1 MQKITPYEYLLI
13 DVASQFGHD
22 KCTWEER
29 VEWTK
34 DNMPYLEDGIGIAKK
49 SLLFAKAVNALRLV
63 QAGKPTNFIMG
74 LDASASGISIAG
86 LLVGCEKT
94 LIQTNLINTGKVQ
107 DVYANLTQEMNNHLD
122 TEIQVARDDAKSAL
136 MKGGIYGS
144 TRIPKELF
152 GEGTPEL
159 TQFYAAQQEIVPCT
173 IEIAKDLKSAW
184 NPKKGEYQ
192 WTLWDGHTARVLAH
206 EAENTSLRIR
216 DIHGTKSSFTYE
228 YMKQG
233 VCTDYA
239 IPIIANVVQ
248 SCDACISR
256 ELTRRCYK
264 SGFNILTIHD
274 AFYCHPNNVHTMRQH
289 YLDIC
294 IELYKM
300 NYLSNIISE
309 LLGRPIKYKQYDTS
323 LEGKIRDAEYFIS

>member
-1 MQKITPYEYLLI
+1 MQPITPYEYLLI
-13 DVASQFGHD
+13 DVASQVGLD
-22 KCTWEER
+22 KETWGDR
-29 VEWTK
+29 IEWTR
-34 DNMPYLEDGIGIAKK
+34 DNMSQLEDGIAIAKK
-49 SLLFAKAVNALRLV
+49 PLLFAKAVNALRMV
-63 QAGKPTNFIMG
+63 QRGEETNHVIG

-107 DVYANLTQEMNNHLD
+107 DVYSNLTQEMNNHLD

-173 IEIAKDLKSAW
+173 VEIAKDLKSAW
-184 NPKKGEYQ
+184 NTKKGDYT

-233 VCTDYA
+233 VLTDYS
-239 IPIIANVVQ
+239 IPIIANIVQ
-248 SCDACISR
+248 SCDACICR
-256 ELTRRCYK
+256 ELIRRCYK

-274 AFYCHPNNVHTMRQH
+274 AFYCHPNNVHVMRQH

-294 IELYKM
+294 ISLYKM

-309 LLGRPIKYKQYDTS
+309 LLGRKVIYKQWDTN
-323 LEGKIRDAEYFIS
+323 LEGKMRDAEYFLS

>member
-1 MQKITPYEYLLI
+1 MQFIKPIDYLRI
-13 DVASQFGHD
+13 DIASQFGLDKEVWDTRIEFVHD
-22 KCTWEER
+22 NEK
-29 VEWTK
+29 V
-34 DNMPYLEDGIGIAKK
+34 LEDGIGLAKK
-49 SLLFAKAVNALRLV
+49 PLLYAKAINAYREV

-86 LLVGCEKT
+86 LLCGCEKT

-107 DVYANLTQEMNNHLD
+107 DVYSNLTEEMNNHLD

-184 NPKKGEYQ
+184 NPNKGDYI

-206 EAENTSLRIR
+206 EAENTSFRVR

-233 VCTDYA
+233 VCTDYS

-256 ELTRRCYK
+256 ILTRRCYK

-274 AFYCHPNNVHTMRQH
+274 AFYCHPNHVHTMREH

-300 NYLSNIISE
+300 NYLSNILSE
-309 LLGRPIKYKQYDTS
+309 LLGRKVIYKQYDTS
-323 LEGKIRDAEYFIS
+323 LEGKMRDAEYFIS